1 MEELQENALSNTN
14 QTMEQLPNTQQD
26 VTPKEDEIKMQTEGS
41 TSCKST
47 SDNENANSEHSEPE
61 NQEPV
66 ADYSNMNRSELVSAF
81 TELLSEDIT
90 SIKNRVLQIK
100 TQFNLL
106 QKEVEKNAFE
116 EFLNNGGNKDDYQN
130 KPDAISV
137 EFGKVNTIYREKRQ
151 KHQEQIEQT
160 KQRNYEQKQSI
171 LERLRAII
179 DKDEEESLKKTY
191 DEFNII
197 QEEWK
202 SIGEVPRD
210 KNNDL
215 WQSYHFL
222 IEQLFNKL
230 KINRELRTL
239 DQKRNL
245 EQKIQLCEKAEEL
258 VLENSIT
265 KSFKELQ
272 DLRAQWKEIGP
283 VNAEHND
290 EIWQRFCNAANRIDE
305 RRKEYYEHRKEEL
318 EKNLLAKQALLEK
331 ATELT
336 STEPQNVKEWNETT
350 EALDELLKIWKT
362 IGPVPHEHNEDI
374 WNNFKG
380 KIDHHYEIKK
390 EYFNNIRD
398 EQTENYNKKID
409 ICLKAEA
416 ISKRD
421 DWKKATEELLQLQT
435 EWKSI
440 GSTNRKVSEK
450 IWQRFRKACDEFF
463 ERKSAYYNTIKGSE
477 QENLQKKEEII
488 NALRSHT
495 FGEDKE
501 ENLRVIKDFQRQ
513 WMEIGHVP
521 ISEKDRLQKDFRLI
535 IDQYFE
541 KLKINAKEAEESAY
555 RERVKNITKEG
566 KRFVND
572 EKQILQDKI
581 EKIKSDLKLWENNL
595 GFLANSRQAELL
607 KQEFEKKMQNA
618 RQQMALHEAKLR
630 ILNESTTDQDNPQDA
645 AE

>member
-14 QTMEQLPNTQQD
+14 PNMEQQPNIQQT
-26 VTPKEDEIKMQTEGS
+26 VNVIEDEPKTQTEES
-41 TSCKST
+41 ANCEATTENKNTSV
-47 SDNENANSEHSEPE
+47 EQVEPE
-61 NQEPV
+61 CQEPA
-66 ADYSNMNRSELVSAF
+66 ADYGNLNRSELVSAF

-100 TQFNLL
+100 TQFNTL
-106 QKEVEKNAFE
+106 QKEVEKSAFE
-116 EFLNNGGNKDDYQN
+116 EFLNNGGNKDEFQN
-130 KPDAISV
+130 KPDAIAI
-137 EFGKVNTIYREKRQ
+137 EFGKVNSIYREKRQ

-160 KQRNYEQKQSI
+160 KQHNYEQKLAI
-171 LERLRAII
+171 LERLRTII
-179 DKDEEESLKKTY
+179 DKDEEESIKKTY
-191 DEFNII
+191 DEFNTI
-197 QEEWK
+197 QDDWK

-239 DQKRNL
+239 DQRRNL

-272 DLRAQWKEIGP
+272 EIRAQWKEIGP
-283 VNAEHND
+283 VPTEHND

-318 EKNLLAKQALLEK
+318 EKNLLAKQALVEK

-336 STEPQNVKEWNETT
+336 STEPQTIKDWNETT
-350 EALDELLKIWKT
+350 ESIDELLKIWKT
-362 IGPVPHEHNEDI
+362 IGPVPHEVNEDI

-380 KIDHHYEIKK
+380 KIDHHYEMKK
-390 EYFNNIRD
+390 EYFNSIRD

-409 ICLKAEA
+409 LCLKAED

-421 DWKKATEELLQLQT
+421 DWKKATEELLQLQS
-435 EWKSI
+435 EWKTI

-488 NALRSHT
+488 DALKNHT
-495 FGEDKE
+495 FGDDKE
-501 ENLRVIKDFQRQ
+501 DNLRVIKDFQRQ

-521 ISEKDRLQKDFRLI
+521 IAEKDRIQKEFRQI

-541 KLKINAKEAEESAY
+541 KLKINAKEAEETAY

-572 EKQILQDKI
+572 ERQILQDKI

-595 GFLANSRQAELL
+595 GFLANSKQAELL
-607 KQEFEKKMQNA
+607 KQEFEKKMQSA
-618 RQQMALHEAKLR
+618 RQQMALLEAKLR
-630 ILNESTTDQDNPQDA
+630 ILDESNTDLDNSHDA
-645 AE
+645 E

>member
-14 QTMEQLPNTQQD
+14 PNMEQQPNIQQT
-26 VTPKEDEIKMQTEGS
+26 VNVIEDEPKTQTEES
-41 TSCKST
+41 ANCEATTENKST
-47 SDNENANSEHSEPE
+47 NVEQVEPE
-61 NQEPV
+61 CQEPAV
-66 ADYSNMNRSELVSAF
+66 DYSNLNRSELVSAF

-100 TQFNLL
+100 TQFNTL
-106 QKEVEKNAFE
+106 QKEVEKSAFE
-116 EFLNNGGNKDDYQN
+116 EFLNNGGNKDEFQN
-130 KPDAISV
+130 KPDAIAI
-137 EFGKVNTIYREKRQ
+137 EFGKVNSIYREKRQ

-160 KQRNYEQKQSI
+160 KQHNYEQKLAI
-171 LERLRAII
+171 LERLRTII
-179 DKDEEESLKKTY
+179 DKDEEESIKKTY
-191 DEFNII
+191 DEFNTI
-197 QEEWK
+197 QENWK

-272 DLRAQWKEIGP
+272 ELRAQWKEIGP
-283 VNAEHND
+283 VPTEHND

-305 RRKEYYEHRKEEL
+305 RRKEYYERRKEEL
-318 EKNLLAKQALLEK
+318 EKNLLAKQALVEK

-336 STEPQNVKEWNETT
+336 STEPQTIKEWNETT
-350 EALDELLKIWKT
+350 EAIDELLKIWKT
-362 IGPVPHEHNEDI
+362 IGPVPHEVNEDI
-374 WNNFKG
+374 WNKFKG
-380 KIDHHYEIKK
+380 KIDHHYEMKK
-390 EYFNNIRD
+390 EYFNSIRD

-409 ICLKAEA
+409 LCLKAED

-421 DWKKATEELLQLQT
+421 DWKKATEELLQLQS
-435 EWKSI
+435 EWKTI

-488 NALRSHT
+488 GALKNHT
-495 FGEDKE
+495 FGDDKE

-521 ISEKDRLQKDFRLI
+521 IAEKDRIQKEFRQI

-541 KLKINAKEAEESAY
+541 KLKINAKEAEETAY
-555 RERVKNITKEG
+555 RERIKNITKEG

-572 EKQILQDKI
+572 ERQILQDKI

-595 GFLANSRQAELL
+595 GFLANSKQAELL
-607 KQEFEKKMQNA
+607 KQEFEKKMQSA
-618 RQQMALHEAKLR
+618 RQQMALLEAKLR
-630 ILNESTTDQDNPQDA
+630 ILDESNTDLDNSHDA
-645 AE
+645 K

>member
-14 QTMEQLPNTQQD
+14 PNMEQQPNIQQT
-26 VTPKEDEIKMQTEGS
+26 VNVIEDEPKTQTEES
-41 TSCKST
+41 ANCEATTENKST
-47 SDNENANSEHSEPE
+47 NVEQVEPE
-61 NQEPV
+61 CQEPAV
-66 ADYSNMNRSELVSAF
+66 DYSNLNRSELVSAF

-100 TQFNLL
+100 TQFNTL
-106 QKEVEKNAFE
+106 QKEVEKSAFE
-116 EFLNNGGNKDDYQN
+116 EFLNNGGNKDEFQN
-130 KPDAISV
+130 KPDAIAI
-137 EFGKVNTIYREKRQ
+137 EFGKVNSIYREKRQ

-160 KQRNYEQKQSI
+160 KQHNYEQKLAI
-171 LERLRAII
+171 LERLRTII
-179 DKDEEESLKKTY
+179 DKDEEESIKKTY
-191 DEFNII
+191 DEFNTI
-197 QEEWK
+197 QENWK

-272 DLRAQWKEIGP
+272 ELRAQWKEIGP
-283 VNAEHND
+283 VPTEHND

-305 RRKEYYEHRKEEL
+305 RRKEYYERRKEEL
-318 EKNLLAKQALLEK
+318 EKNLLAKQALVEK

-336 STEPQNVKEWNETT
+336 STEPQTIKEWNETT
-350 EALDELLKIWKT
+350 EAIDELLKIWKT
-362 IGPVPHEHNEDI
+362 IGPVPHEVNEDI

-380 KIDHHYEIKK
+380 KIDHHYEMKK
-390 EYFNNIRD
+390 EYFNSIRD

-409 ICLKAEA
+409 LCLKAED

-421 DWKKATEELLQLQT
+421 DWKKATEELLQLQS
-435 EWKSI
+435 EWKTI

-488 NALRSHT
+488 GALKNHT
-495 FGEDKE
+495 FGDDKE

-521 ISEKDRLQKDFRLI
+521 IAEKDRIQKEFRQI

-541 KLKINAKEAEESAY
+541 KLKINAKEAEETAY
-555 RERVKNITKEG
+555 RERIKNITKEG

-572 EKQILQDKI
+572 ERQILQDTI

-595 GFLANSRQAELL
+595 GFLANSKQAELL
-607 KQEFEKKMQNA
+607 KQEFEKKMQSA
-618 RQQMALHEAKLR
+618 RQQMALLEAKLR
-630 ILNESTTDQDNPQDA
+630 ILDESNTDLDNSHDA
-645 AE
+645 K

>member
-14 QTMEQLPNTQQD
+14 PNMEHQPETQQTID
-26 VTPKEDEIKMQTEGS
+26 ITESATKEQQEETVNCDPTTDIVNS
-41 TSCKST
+41 
-47 SDNENANSEHSEPE
+47 NAEQVETDS
-61 NQEPV
+61 QEPV
-66 ADYSNMNRSELVSAF
+66 TDYSNMNRSELVSAF
-81 TELLSEDIT
+81 TELLNEDIT

-100 TQFNLL
+100 TQFNIL

-116 EFLNNGGNKDDYQN
+116 EYLNNGGNKDDYQN
-130 KPDAISV
+130 KPDSIAI
-137 EFGKVNTIYREKRQ
+137 EYGKVNSIYREKRQ

-160 KQRNYEQKQSI
+160 KQHNYEQKLSI
-171 LERLRAII
+171 LERLRSII

-191 DEFNII
+191 DEFNTI

-272 DLRAQWKEIGP
+272 ELRSQWKEIGP
-283 VNAEHND
+283 VPTEHND

-318 EKNLLAKQALLEK
+318 EKNLLAKQALVEK

-362 IGPVPHEHNEDI
+362 IGPVPHEVNEEI

-390 EYFNNIRD
+390 EYFSNIRD

-409 ICLKAEA
+409 LCLKAED

-435 EWKSI
+435 EWKTI

-488 NALRSHT
+488 NKLRNHT

-521 ISEKDRLQKDFRLI
+521 IAEKDRIQKEFRLI

-566 KRFVND
+566 KKFIND
-572 EKQILQDKI
+572 ERQILQDKI

-595 GFLANSRQAELL
+595 GFLANSKQAELL

-630 ILNESTTDQDNPQDA
+630 ILNESKTDQDNLHDA
-645 AE
+645 E